1 MMNTKKKRSLRRIF
15 ASILCIGVLFTGAVP
30 CSASAPLGY
39 DEYGDPIVTATPVP
53 DNSGQS
59 SQTIA
64 VAPAHSSYYS
74 QAADTDSIEGWPTG
88 PNIEAQAA
96 VLMDVNTEAVLYS
109 KNADTQMYPASIT
122 KILTTLLACENLGS
136 KDDITV
142 SESAS
147 ASVSAGDSSIYAAPG
162 EKFTRDQALM
172 AVMLQSANEMSV
184 AVAEKVSGSVK
195 KFVELM
201 NTRAAQLGCKNTH
214 FNNPNGLPD
223 PTHVTT
229 ASDMAKIA
237 KAAWQNPLCRKF
249 FTTDL
254 YEIPPTNIFT
264 ETRYLLN
271 HHKMMAG
278 RDYAYDGVL
287 GGKTG
292 YTDAAGA
299 TLITYAKRGNMTL
312 VAVVLNSVNGAW
324 ADTKSLLDYGFDNF
338 EVQKVKVSKNPV
350 PKKNLSSEQ
359 YLLNNCGNTYP
370 FYYTKNVYVTVP
382 TGTDLSTLT
391 KKQAILSNAVGP
403 LRLKS
408 KYYFNGQMVGWGMQY
423 ERSILTNLLT
433 IPTL

>member
-1 MMNTKKKRSLRRIF
+1 MMKKPK
-15 ASILCIGVLFTGAVP
+15 ILSALMVLGL
-30 CSASAPLGY
+30 SASLLGQ
-39 DEYGDPIVTATPVP
+39 VPVMAEEA
-53 DNSGQS
+53 DQTQTTDAAGGITTNSIS
-59 SQTIA
+59 
-64 VAPAHSSYYS
+64 
-74 QAADTDSIEGWPTG
+74 GWPQASD
-88 PNIEAQAA
+88 ISSEAA
-96 VLMDVNTEAVLYS
+96 VVMENSTNTVLYS
-109 KNADTQMYPASIT
+109 KNADEVLFPGSTVKIMTCLLALENAQLTDQVTMTATGVSGVTDGGASISSQVD
-122 KILTTLLACENLGS
+122 EVF
-136 KDDITV
+136 TV
-142 SESAS
+142 E
-147 ASVSAGDSSIYAAPG
+147 
-162 EKFTRDQALM
+162 QCLMALM
-172 AVMLQSANEMSV
+172 LESANEM
-184 AVAEKVSGSVK
+184 ALGIGEEVSGSVK

-229 ASDMAKIA
+229 ANDMAKIA

-254 YEIPPTNIFT
+254 YNIPPTNIFN

-350 PKKNLSSEQ
+350 PKKNLPSEQ

-370 FYYTKNVYVTVP
+370 FYYTRNVYVTVP

>member
-1 MMNTKKKRSLRRIF
+1 MNIKKTLRRLLT
-15 ASILCIGVLFTGAVP
+15 STL
-30 CSASAPLGY
+30 CSAIFITQTVPVFATDSYGAPL
-39 DEYGDPIVTATPVP
+39 VTATPTP
-53 DNSGQS
+53 DPH
-59 SQTIA
+59 TA
-64 VAPAHSSYYS
+64 YYN
-74 QAADTDSIEGWPTG
+74 QPADTDSIEGWVKAPQ
-88 PNIEAQAA
+88 IEGESAIL
-96 VLMDVNTEAVLYS
+96 VDMLSGTILYS
-109 KNADTQMYPASIT
+109 KNADKAQYPASIT
-122 KILTTLLACENLGS
+122 KIMTGLLGCENLDPS
-136 KDDITV
+136 AKFTMT
-142 SESAS
+142 ESAARS
-147 ASVSAGDSSIYAAPG
+147 ITESNSSSIYADTG
-162 EKFTRDQALM
+162 EEFTVEQALM

-184 AVAEKVSGSVK
+184 AVAEEVSGSVK

-201 NTRAAQLGCKNTH
+201 NTRAQQLGCKNTH

-223 PTHVTT
+223 ETHVTT
-229 ASDMAKIA
+229 AGDMAKIA

-254 YEIPPTNIFT
+254 YNIPPTNIFN

-312 VAVVLNSVNGAW
+312 VAVVMNSVNGAW

-350 PKKNLSSEQ
+350 PKKNLPGEQ

-382 TGTDLSTLT
+382 TGTDLSVLT

>member
-1 MMNTKKKRSLRRIF
+1 MNTKKKRSLRRIF

-195 KFVELM
+195 KFTELM
-201 NTRAAQLGCKNTH
+201 NWRAKLFGCKNTH

-223 PTHVTT
+223 ENHYTT

-237 KAAWQNPLCRKF
+237 KSAWLNPLFRRYCTKRY
-249 FTTDL
+249 
-254 YEIPPTNIFT
+254 YEIPPTNKFA
-264 ETRYLLN
+264 EARQLLN
-271 HHKMMAG
+271 HHKMMKNG
-278 RDYAYDGVL
+278 EYYYEGVR

-292 YTDAAGA
+292 YTDASGN
-299 TLITYAKRGNMTL
+299 TLVTYCKRGNITL
-312 VAVVLNSVNGAW
+312 VAVILNSTSAANAYS
-324 ADTKSLLDYGFDNF
+324 DTTSLFNYGFENF
-338 EVQKVKVSKNPV
+338 EKVDMKVSMEPV
-350 PKKNLSSEQ
+350 PFKVLP
-359 YLLNNCGNTYP
+359 CDT
-370 FYYTKNVYVTVP
+370 FI
-382 TGTDLSTLT
+382 STF
-391 KKQAILSNAVGP
+391 
-403 LRLKS
+403 S
-408 KYYFNGQMVGWGMQY
+408 KF
-423 ERSILTNLLT
+423 SK
-433 IPTL
+433 P

>member
-1 MMNTKKKRSLRRIF
+1 
-15 ASILCIGVLFTGAVP
+15 
-30 CSASAPLGY
+30 
-39 DEYGDPIVTATPVP
+39 
-53 DNSGQS
+53 
-59 SQTIA
+59 
-64 VAPAHSSYYS
+64 
-74 QAADTDSIEGWPTG
+74 
-88 PNIEAQAA
+88 
-96 VLMDVNTEAVLYS
+96 MDLNTEAVLYS
-109 KNADTQMYPASIT
+109 KNANTQLYPASIT
-122 KILTTLLACENLGS
+122 KLLTCLLGCENLDVNAQLTLSQQAAYGIEAGS
-136 KDDITV
+136 STIYGDAGEVFTV
-142 SESAS
+142 E
-147 ASVSAGDSSIYAAPG
+147 
-162 EKFTRDQALM
+162 QCLMALM
-172 AVMLQSANEMSV
+172 LESANEM
-184 AVAEKVSGSVK
+184 ALGIGEEVSGSVK

-201 NTRAAQLGCKNTH
+201 NTRAQQLGCKNTH

-223 PTHVTT
+223 ETHVTT
-229 ASDMAKIA
+229 AGDMAKIA

-299 TLITYAKRGNMTL
+299 TLITYAN
-312 VAVVLNSVNGAW
+312 
-324 ADTKSLLDYGFDNF
+324 
-338 EVQKVKVSKNPV
+338 
-350 PKKNLSSEQ
+350 
-359 YLLNNCGNTYP
+359 LLNNCGNTYP

-382 TGTDLSTLT
+382 TGTDLSVLT

-423 ERSILTNLLT
+423 ERSIMTSLLT
-433 IPTL
+433 TPTL